1 MRIIGLIVCCL
12 SLSICFLQDASP
24 KDEVKTNL
32 PPELQD
38 KVNETV
44 ERGITALLSSVPF
57 LSQRSFTQLDYRNL
71 THTMRYEEIVLYT
84 LAHCGVAMKDEFNN
98 LLKEVLEL
106 PLDRTYHVALQ
117 AMALE
122 AIDRIKYQARIA
134 DCAQFLVDNQCANG
148 QWDYGVETPSKHWEK
163 AVGTGS
169 NKMKGVVTDG
179 GKPKPSDAPDSATQ
193 TKPEKSTQTQKIGN
207 YKIARTKQGRP
218 AGDNSNTQYAL
229 LGLRACKEAY
239 IDIPPETFQRAKSC
253 LESFQDAD
261 GGWNYTKDPAIEN
274 SGSYGSMTV
283 GALGS
288 LYIVKF
294 FLNEIKPGQQD
305 KSTEK
310 AINWLVKNYTVSNN
324 PKTDRQQHYY
334 YYLYAL
340 ERAGI
345 LSGFEK
351 FGNNNWYL
359 DGCRQLTDKQD
370 WANISDICF
379 TLLFLK
385 RATKPLKT
393 VITPK

>member
-1 MRIIGLIVCCL
+1 MYYLRLIIYYLVL
-12 SLSICFLQDASP
+12 STCFLSVTYP
-24 KDEVKTNL
+24 KDDIKTKL
-32 PPELQD
+32 PQELQD
-38 KVNETV
+38 KVNEMV
-44 ERGITALLSSVPF
+44 ERGITALLSSTPL
-57 LSQRSFTQLDYRNL
+57 LSDHSFNQLGYRNV
-71 THTMRYEEIVLYT
+71 THIMRYEEIVLYT
-84 LAHCGVAMKDEFNN
+84 LAHCGVAMKNEFNS
-98 LLKEVLEL
+98 LLKDVLEL

-148 QWDYGVETPSKHWEK
+148 QWDYGLETPSKHWK
-163 AVGTGS
+163 KVYTGGK
-169 NKMKGVVTDG
+169 NIKGIITDG
-179 GKPKPSDAPDSATQ
+179 KNTSDAKSQDTQVRPD
-193 TKPEKSTQTQKIGN
+193 KSTQTQKIGA
-207 YKIARTKQGRP
+207 YKITRTKPGRP

-239 IDIPPETFQRAKSC
+239 IDIQPETFRLAKSW
-253 LESFQDAD
+253 LENNQGPD
-261 GGWNYTKDPAIEN
+261 GGWMYSPLNEKDSSE
-274 SGSYGSMTV
+274 SYGSMTA
-283 GALGS
+283 GGLGS

-310 AINWLVKNYTVSNN
+310 AINWLIKNYTVSNN
-324 PKTDRQQHYY
+324 PRTDRQQHFY

-345 LSGFEK
+345 LSGYEK

-359 DGCRQLTDKQD
+359 DGCRELTAKQE
-370 WANISDICF
+370 WTNISDICF
-379 TLLFLK
+379 ALLFLK